1 MGIVVA
7 GVIALIAAT
16 VVVNSERRDDSRP
29 AHAASPGIMSESRSL
44 SLPRLRLPSRPQKLL
59 VFGDSWTEGVA
70 AQPTTQ
76 GFAYQVGRA
85 LNVETV
91 VAGVGGT
98 GYVNPGPNGDGDY
111 PRRMTR
117 AASDPAVTL
126 LLLQGGTYDV
136 EKPAGVGDAVRET
149 IANAHTKFPNAQIV
163 VIGPI
168 PINPDSSGYARMS
181 SNIGYEAGQGGAY
194 FISPVVRK
202 WINDQTFPGFLDSSN
217 NHPTTAGHSY
227 IATMILGS
235 LREFAR
241 DGQSVAQ

>member
-7 GVIALIAAT
+7 GVLALIVAT
-16 VVVNSERRDDSRP
+16 VLVNSERRSDSRS
-29 AHAASPGIMSESRSL
+29 AGAAAPGIVSEPRSL
-44 SLPRLRLPSRPQKLL
+44 SLPRLRLPSRPEKLL

-70 AQPTTQ
+70 AAPTTK
-76 GFAYQVGRA
+76 GFAYQVGRT

-98 GYVNPGPNGDGDY
+98 GWVNPGPNGDGDY

-117 AASDPAVTL
+117 AASDPTVTL
-126 LLLQGGTYDV
+126 LLLQGGIYDV
-136 EKPAGVGDAVRET
+136 EKPAGVGDAVRQT
-149 IANAHTKFPNAQIV
+149 IVNARSKFPNAQIV

-181 SNIGYEAGQGGAY
+181 SNIGYEAGQAGAY
-194 FISPVVRK
+194 FVSPVVQK

-217 NHPTTAGHSY
+217 NHPTTAGHTY
-227 IATMILGS
+227 IANMIVGS
-235 LREFAR
+235 LRQFAR